1 MLLTRLYWRHYSI
14 LFVGHYVVL
23 LVMLL
28 GDAVRAGPRLATVI
42 LALSLAASVS
52 AGYRAARMTV
62 DLLERPVS
70 ARSAAIVGYMWTE
83 SIKGRDFLVVFD
95 MKPHW
100 LLRQSRHGFPHAA
113 NAGHIHKGWWNEAP
127 EVTHIFAPKTD
138 AAYCARLLSAGPEFV
153 FEQRDG
159 GPIPCLTS
167 DASAYRLD
175 RILGGTHI
183 MVFRR

>member
-1 MLLTRLYWRHYSI
+1 MA
-14 LFVGHYVVL
+14 FA
-23 LVMLL
+23 
-28 GDAVRAGPRLATVI
+28 AVPPR
-42 LALSLAASVS
+42 
-52 AGYRAARMTV
+52 
-62 DLLERPVS
+62 
-70 ARSAAIVGYMWTE
+70 
-83 SIKGRDFLVVFD
+83 
-95 MKPHW
+95 
-100 LLRQSRHGFPHAA
+100 FPHAA

-175 RILGGTHI
+175 RTLVGTHI